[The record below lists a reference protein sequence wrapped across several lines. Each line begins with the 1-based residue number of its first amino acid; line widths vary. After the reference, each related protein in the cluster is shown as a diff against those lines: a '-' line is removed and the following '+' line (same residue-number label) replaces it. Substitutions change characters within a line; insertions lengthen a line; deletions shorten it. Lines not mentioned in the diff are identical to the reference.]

1 MLKKDTDKL
10 ANATR
15 KLERQ
20 TNVTAAQ
27 LEQAEKERIDME
39 AKKKE
44 IEKELAKVSVYLQ
57 TEKTKSKNQ
66 NSKVKKGERDLKKKE
81 QQVLEEK
88 QKRETNEQVTLET
101 TAEAELLKTK
111 LIDSQL
117 EKERLEATSRKLANS
132 IENMKEDITQQE
144 ESKEKDLHDL
154 DKKT

>member
-1 MLKKDTDKL
+1 
-10 ANATR
+10 
-15 KLERQ
+15 
-20 TNVTAAQ
+20 
-27 LEQAEKERIDME
+27 
-39 AKKKE
+39 
-44 IEKELAKVSVYLQ
+44 
-57 TEKTKSKNQ
+57 
-66 NSKVKKGERDLKKKE
+66 LKKKE

-154 DKKT
+154 DKKHKDELRKLQIQSDKEVKGLEHKKESYFRST